1 MDLIKRKGE
10 KVGPIKDVMHK
21 FKITDTVNYKKYGI
35 VKKVLKRCLKMEG
48 VHNSFFEVILVD
60 NNTIQKIN
68 KEYRNIDRV
77 TDVISFALEDV
88 NDVSLSDIR
97 VLGDIYICIDRMKE
111 QAIEYNHSET
121 RELSFLTVHG
131 LLHLL
136 GYDHQTKEDEEVM
149 FNLQRKILSDLN
161 INR

>member
-1 MDLIKRKGE
+1 ME
-10 KVGPIKDVMHK
+10 
-21 FKITDTVNYKKYGI
+21 NYSI
-35 VKKVLKRCLKMEG
+35 
-48 VHNSFFEVILVD
+48 VD
-60 NNTIQKIN
+60 NNLYQNYDYLKEVINHTLEVMDAKESIFTIIFVTKEEIHELN
-68 KEYRNIDRV
+68 KQYRGVDRV
-77 TDVISFALEDV
+77 TDVISFALEDAH
-88 NDVSLSDIR
+88 DVSLSDIR

-111 QAIEYNHSET
+111 QALEYGHSET

-136 GYDHQTKEDEEVM
+136 GYYHQTKEDEEIM

>member
-1 MDLIKRKGE
+1 MN
-10 KVGPIKDVMHK
+10 K
-21 FKITDTVNYKKYGI
+21 FKITDTINYKKYDI

-77 TDVISFALEDV
+77 TDVISFAFED
-88 NDVSLSDIR
+88 NDKELYNGIR
-97 VLGDIYICIDRMKE
+97 MLGEIYICIPRMKE
-111 QAIEYNHSET
+111 QAVMYGHSET
-121 RELSFLTVHG
+121 REIAFLAVHG

-136 GYDHQTKEDEEVM
+136 GYDHTKSKEEEKIM
-149 FNLQRKILSDLN
+149 FGKQELVLN
-161 INR
+161 GFNKTKR

>member
-1 MDLIKRKGE
+1 MENYSIVDNDLYQ
-10 KVGPIKDVMHK
+10 
-21 FKITDTVNYKKYGI
+21 NYDY
-35 VKKVLKRCLKMEG
+35 L
-48 VHNSFFEVILVD
+48 NEVINHTLEVMD
-60 NNTIQKIN
+60 AKESIFTIIFVTPEEIHELN
-68 KEYRNIDRV
+68 KQYRGVDRV
-77 TDVISFALEDV
+77 TDVISFALEDAH
-88 NDVSLSDIR
+88 DVSLSDVR

-111 QAIEYNHSET
+111 QALEYGHSET

-149 FNLQRKILSDLN
+149 FGIQRKILSDLN

>member
-1 MDLIKRKGE
+1 ME
-10 KVGPIKDVMHK
+10 
-21 FKITDTVNYKKYGI
+21 NYSI
-35 VKKVLKRCLKMEG
+35 
-48 VHNSFFEVILVD
+48 VD
-60 NNTIQKIN
+60 NNLYQNYDYLKEVINHTLEGMDAKESIFTIIFVTKEEIHELN
-68 KEYRNIDRV
+68 KQYRGVDRV

-88 NDVSLSDIR
+88 NDVSLTDVR

-136 GYDHQTKEDEEVM
+136 GYDHQTKEEEEVM

>member
-1 MDLIKRKGE
+1 ME
-10 KVGPIKDVMHK
+10 
-21 FKITDTVNYKKYGI
+21 NYSI
-35 VKKVLKRCLKMEG
+35 
-48 VHNSFFEVILVD
+48 VD
-60 NNTIQKIN
+60 NNLYQNYDYLNEVINHTLEVMDAKESIFTIIFVTKEEIHELN
-68 KEYRNIDRV
+68 KQYRGVDRV
-77 TDVISFALEDV
+77 TDVISFALEDAH
-88 NDVSLSDIR
+88 DVSLSDVR

-149 FNLQRKILSDLN
+149 FGLQRKILSDLN

>member
-1 MDLIKRKGE
+1 MENYSIIDNDLYQNYDYLNGVINHTLEEMDAKESIFTIIFVTPEEIHELNKQYR
-10 KVGPIKDVMHK
+10 
-21 FKITDTVNYKKYGI
+21 
-35 VKKVLKRCLKMEG
+35 G
-48 VHNSFFEVILVD
+48 V
-60 NNTIQKIN
+60 
-68 KEYRNIDRV
+68 DRV
-77 TDVISFALEDV
+77 TDVISFALEDAH
-88 NDVSLSDIR
+88 DVSLSDVR

-111 QAIEYNHSET
+111 QALEYGHSET

-149 FNLQRKILSDLN
+149 FGIQRKILSDLN

>member
-1 MDLIKRKGE
+1 ME
-10 KVGPIKDVMHK
+10 
-21 FKITDTVNYKKYGI
+21 NYSI
-35 VKKVLKRCLKMEG
+35 
-48 VHNSFFEVILVD
+48 VD
-60 NNTIQKIN
+60 NNLYQNYDYLNEVINHTLEVMDAKESIFTIIFVTKEEIHELN
-68 KEYRNIDRV
+68 KQYRGVDRV

-88 NDVSLSDIR
+88 NDVSLTDVR

-111 QAIEYNHSET
+111 QALEYNHSET

-136 GYDHQTKEDEEVM
+136 GYDHQTKEDEEIM

>member
-1 MDLIKRKGE
+1 ME
-10 KVGPIKDVMHK
+10 
-21 FKITDTVNYKKYGI
+21 NYSI
-35 VKKVLKRCLKMEG
+35 
-48 VHNSFFEVILVD
+48 VD
-60 NNTIQKIN
+60 NNLYQNYDYLKEVINHTLEVMDAKESIFTIIFVTKEEIHELN
-68 KEYRNIDRV
+68 KQYRGVDRV
-77 TDVISFALEDV
+77 TDVISFALEDAH
-88 NDVSLSDIR
+88 DVSLSDIR

>member
-1 MDLIKRKGE
+1 ME
-10 KVGPIKDVMHK
+10 
-21 FKITDTVNYKKYGI
+21 NYSI
-35 VKKVLKRCLKMEG
+35 
-48 VHNSFFEVILVD
+48 VD
-60 NNTIQKIN
+60 NNLYQNYDYLNEVINHTLEVMDAKESIFTIIFVTKEEIHELN
-68 KEYRNIDRV
+68 KQYRGVDRV
-77 TDVISFALEDV
+77 TDVISFALEDAH
-88 NDVSLSDIR
+88 DVSLSDIR

-136 GYDHQTKEDEEVM
+136 GYDHQTKEEEEIM

>member
-1 MDLIKRKGE
+1 ME
-10 KVGPIKDVMHK
+10 
-21 FKITDTVNYKKYGI
+21 NYSI
-35 VKKVLKRCLKMEG
+35 
-48 VHNSFFEVILVD
+48 VD
-60 NNTIQKIN
+60 NNLYQNYDYLNEVINHTLEVMDAKESIFTIIFVTKEEIHELN
-68 KEYRNIDRV
+68 KQYRGVDRV
-77 TDVISFALEDV
+77 TDVISFALEDAH
-88 NDVSLSDIR
+88 DVSLTDVR

-136 GYDHQTKEDEEVM
+136 GYDHQTKEEEEIM

>member
-1 MDLIKRKGE
+1 ME
-10 KVGPIKDVMHK
+10 
-21 FKITDTVNYKKYGI
+21 NYSIIDNNLYQNYDY
-35 VKKVLKRCLKMEG
+35 L
-48 VHNSFFEVILVD
+48 NEVINHTLEVMD
-60 NNTIQKIN
+60 AKESIFTIIFVTKEEIHELN
-68 KEYRNIDRV
+68 KQYRGVDRV
-77 TDVISFALEDV
+77 TDVISFALEDAH
-88 NDVSLSDIR
+88 DVSLSDIR

>member
-1 MDLIKRKGE
+1 ME
-10 KVGPIKDVMHK
+10 
-21 FKITDTVNYKKYGI
+21 NYSI
-35 VKKVLKRCLKMEG
+35 
-48 VHNSFFEVILVD
+48 VD
-60 NNTIQKIN
+60 NNLYQNYDYLNEVINHTLEVMDAKESIFTIIFVTKEEIHELN
-68 KEYRNIDRV
+68 KQYRGVDRV

-88 NDVSLSDIR
+88 NDVSLTDVR

-111 QAIEYNHSET
+111 QALEYGHSET

-136 GYDHQTKEDEEVM
+136 GYDHQTKEEEEIM

>member
-1 MDLIKRKGE
+1 ME
-10 KVGPIKDVMHK
+10 
-21 FKITDTVNYKKYGI
+21 NYSI
-35 VKKVLKRCLKMEG
+35 
-48 VHNSFFEVILVD
+48 VD
-60 NNTIQKIN
+60 NNLYQNYDYLKEVINHTLEVMDAKESIFTIIFVTKEEIYELN
-68 KEYRNIDRV
+68 KQYRGVDRV

-136 GYDHQTKEDEEVM
+136 GYDHQTKEEEEVM

>member
-1 MDLIKRKGE
+1 ME
-10 KVGPIKDVMHK
+10 
-21 FKITDTVNYKKYGI
+21 NYSI
-35 VKKVLKRCLKMEG
+35 
-48 VHNSFFEVILVD
+48 VD
-60 NNTIQKIN
+60 NNLYQNYDYLNEVINHTLEVMDAKESIFTIIFVTKEEIHELN
-68 KEYRNIDRV
+68 KQYRGVDRV
-77 TDVISFALEDV
+77 TDVISFALEDAH
-88 NDVSLSDIR
+88 DVSLTDVR

-136 GYDHQTKEDEEVM
+136 GYDHQTKEEEEIM
-149 FNLQRKILSDLN
+149 FNLQRKILCDLN

>member
-1 MDLIKRKGE
+1 ME
-10 KVGPIKDVMHK
+10 
-21 FKITDTVNYKKYGI
+21 NYSI
-35 VKKVLKRCLKMEG
+35 
-48 VHNSFFEVILVD
+48 VD
-60 NNTIQKIN
+60 NNLYQNYDYLNEVINHTLEVMDAKESIFTIIFVTKEEIHELN
-68 KEYRNIDRV
+68 KQYRGVDRV
-77 TDVISFALEDV
+77 TDVISFALEDAH
-88 NDVSLSDIR
+88 DVSLTDVR

-149 FNLQRKILSDLN
+149 FGLQRKILSDLN

>member
-1 MDLIKRKGE
+1 ME
-10 KVGPIKDVMHK
+10 
-21 FKITDTVNYKKYGI
+21 NYSI
-35 VKKVLKRCLKMEG
+35 
-48 VHNSFFEVILVD
+48 VD
-60 NNTIQKIN
+60 NNLYQNYDYLNEVINHTLEVMDAKESIFTIIFVTKEEIHELN
-68 KEYRNIDRV
+68 KQYRGVDRV
-77 TDVISFALEDV
+77 TDVISFALEDAH
-88 NDVSLSDIR
+88 DVSLSDIR

-111 QAIEYNHSET
+111 QALEYNHSET

-136 GYDHQTKEDEEVM
+136 GYDHQTKEEEEIM

>member
-1 MDLIKRKGE
+1 MENYSIIDNDLYQ
-10 KVGPIKDVMHK
+10 
-21 FKITDTVNYKKYGI
+21 NYDY
-35 VKKVLKRCLKMEG
+35 L
-48 VHNSFFEVILVD
+48 NEVINHTLEVMD
-60 NNTIQKIN
+60 AKESIFTIIFVTPEEIHELN
-68 KEYRNIDRV
+68 KQYRGVDRV
-77 TDVISFALEDV
+77 TDVISFALEDAH
-88 NDVSLSDIR
+88 DVSLTDVR

-111 QAIEYNHSET
+111 QALEYGHSET

-149 FNLQRKILSDLN
+149 FGLQRKILSDVN

>member
-1 MDLIKRKGE
+1 ME
-10 KVGPIKDVMHK
+10 
-21 FKITDTVNYKKYGI
+21 NYSI
-35 VKKVLKRCLKMEG
+35 
-48 VHNSFFEVILVD
+48 VD
-60 NNTIQKIN
+60 NNLYQNYDYLNEVINHTLEVMDAKESIFTIIFVTPEEIHELN
-68 KEYRNIDRV
+68 KQYRGVDRV
-77 TDVISFALEDV
+77 TDVISFALEDAH
-88 NDVSLSDIR
+88 DVSLTDVR

-111 QAIEYNHSET
+111 QAIEYGHSET

-149 FNLQRKILSDLN
+149 FGLQRKILSDLN

>member
-1 MDLIKRKGE
+1 MENYSIIDNDLYQNYDYLNDVINHTLEVMDAKESIFTIIFVTPEEIHELNKQYR
-10 KVGPIKDVMHK
+10 
-21 FKITDTVNYKKYGI
+21 
-35 VKKVLKRCLKMEG
+35 G
-48 VHNSFFEVILVD
+48 V
-60 NNTIQKIN
+60 
-68 KEYRNIDRV
+68 DRV
-77 TDVISFALEDV
+77 TDVISFALEDAH
-88 NDVSLSDIR
+88 DVSLTDVR

-111 QAIEYNHSET
+111 QAIEYGHSET

-149 FNLQRKILSDLN
+149 FGLQRKILSDLN

>member
-1 MDLIKRKGE
+1 ME
-10 KVGPIKDVMHK
+10 
-21 FKITDTVNYKKYGI
+21 NYSI
-35 VKKVLKRCLKMEG
+35 
-48 VHNSFFEVILVD
+48 VD
-60 NNTIQKIN
+60 NNLYQNYDYLNEVINHTLEVMDAKESIFTIIFVTKEEIHELN
-68 KEYRNIDRV
+68 KQYRGVDRV
-77 TDVISFALEDV
+77 TDVISFALEDAH
-88 NDVSLSDIR
+88 DVSLSDIR

-111 QAIEYNHSET
+111 QALEYNHSEI

-136 GYDHQTKEDEEVM
+136 GYDHQTKEEEEIM

>member
-1 MDLIKRKGE
+1 ME
-10 KVGPIKDVMHK
+10 
-21 FKITDTVNYKKYGI
+21 NYSI
-35 VKKVLKRCLKMEG
+35 
-48 VHNSFFEVILVD
+48 VD
-60 NNTIQKIN
+60 NNLYQNYDYLNEVINHTLEVMDAKESIFTIIFVTKEEIHWVN
-68 KEYRNIDRV
+68 KQYRCVDRV
-77 TDVISFALEDV
+77 TDVMSFGLEDG

-136 GYDHQTKEDEEVM
+136 GYDHQTKEEEEIM

>member
-1 MDLIKRKGE
+1 ME
-10 KVGPIKDVMHK
+10 
-21 FKITDTVNYKKYGI
+21 NYSI
-35 VKKVLKRCLKMEG
+35 
-48 VHNSFFEVILVD
+48 VD
-60 NNTIQKIN
+60 NNLYQNYDYLKELINHTLEVMDAKESIFTIIFVTKEEIHELN
-68 KEYRNIDRV
+68 KQYRGVDRV
-77 TDVISFALEDV
+77 TDVISFALEDAH
-88 NDVSLSDIR
+88 DVSLSDIR

-111 QAIEYNHSET
+111 QAVEYNHSET

-136 GYDHQTKEDEEVM
+136 GYDHQTKEEEEIM

>member
-1 MDLIKRKGE
+1 ME
-10 KVGPIKDVMHK
+10 
-21 FKITDTVNYKKYGI
+21 NYSI
-35 VKKVLKRCLKMEG
+35 
-48 VHNSFFEVILVD
+48 VD
-60 NNTIQKIN
+60 NNLYQNYDYLNEVINHTLEVMDAKESIFTIIFVT
-68 KEYRNIDRV
+68 KEEIHELKKQYRGVDRV
-77 TDVISFALEDV
+77 TDVISFALEDAH
-88 NDVSLSDIR
+88 DVSLSDIR

>member
-1 MDLIKRKGE
+1 ME
-10 KVGPIKDVMHK
+10 
-21 FKITDTVNYKKYGI
+21 NYSIIDNNLYQNYDY
-35 VKKVLKRCLKMEG
+35 L
-48 VHNSFFEVILVD
+48 NEVINHTLEVMD
-60 NNTIQKIN
+60 AKGAIFTIIFVTPEEIHELN
-68 KEYRNIDRV
+68 KQYRGVDRV
-77 TDVISFALEDV
+77 TDVISFALEDAH
-88 NDVSLSDIR
+88 DVSLTDVR

-111 QAIEYNHSET
+111 QALEYGHSET

-149 FNLQRKILSDLN
+149 FGIQRKILSDLN

>member
-1 MDLIKRKGE
+1 ME
-10 KVGPIKDVMHK
+10 
-21 FKITDTVNYKKYGI
+21 NYSI
-35 VKKVLKRCLKMEG
+35 
-48 VHNSFFEVILVD
+48 VD
-60 NNTIQKIN
+60 NNLYQNYDYLYEVINHTLEVMDAKESIFTIIFVTKEEIHELN
-68 KEYRNIDRV
+68 KQYRGVDRV
-77 TDVISFALEDV
+77 TDVISFALEDAH
-88 NDVSLSDIR
+88 DVSLTDVR

>member
-1 MDLIKRKGE
+1 ME
-10 KVGPIKDVMHK
+10 
-21 FKITDTVNYKKYGI
+21 NYSI
-35 VKKVLKRCLKMEG
+35 
-48 VHNSFFEVILVD
+48 VD
-60 NNTIQKIN
+60 NNLYQNYDYLKEVINHTLEVMDAKESIFTIIFVTKEEIHELN
-68 KEYRNIDRV
+68 KQYRGVDRV

-88 NDVSLSDIR
+88 NDVSLTDVR

-111 QAIEYNHSET
+111 QALEYNHSET

-136 GYDHQTKEDEEVM
+136 GYDHQTKEEEEIM

>member
-1 MDLIKRKGE
+1 ME
-10 KVGPIKDVMHK
+10 
-21 FKITDTVNYKKYGI
+21 NYSIIDNNLYQNYDY
-35 VKKVLKRCLKMEG
+35 L
-48 VHNSFFEVILVD
+48 NEVINHTLEVMD
-60 NNTIQKIN
+60 AKESIFTIIFVTKEEIHELN
-68 KEYRNIDRV
+68 KQYRGVDRV